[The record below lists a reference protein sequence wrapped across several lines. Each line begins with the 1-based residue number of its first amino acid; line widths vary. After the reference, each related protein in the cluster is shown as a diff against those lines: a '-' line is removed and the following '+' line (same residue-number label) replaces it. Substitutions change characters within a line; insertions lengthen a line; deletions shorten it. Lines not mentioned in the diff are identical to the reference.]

1 MSNKLSLMKNLN
13 LMYVDIKLKLKSKEK
28 AWTEMWDRKY
38 MFGDKF
44 TFGFTLEWS
53 KHAQKRSTR
62 KNIYCTLSKGQL
74 STLQM

>member
-1 MSNKLSLMKNLN
+1 
-13 LMYVDIKLKLKSKEK
+13 
-28 AWTEMWDRKY
+28 MWDRKY